1 MTLES
6 TTDRQIARRLT
17 ELGAWHFKTWG
28 SAKRAGLPD
37 RIACLHGRFVALE
50 VKSPTARRGTTRLQR
65 IVLERI
71 QRAGGIA
78 ATVRSVD
85 ELDDVLRAWGAV
97 SRAAAQPPP
106 PPPASISPPSGIGIS
121 ETDGGSR

>member
-1 MTLES
+1 MTRES
-6 TTDRQIARRLT
+6 TTDGQVARRLD

-37 RIACLHGRFVALE
+37 RIGCLHGRFLAFE

-71 QRAGGIA
+71 QRAGGVA

-85 ELDDVLRAWGAV
+85 ELDDVLRAWGV
-97 SRAAAQPPP
+97 LPRAAATPVPRPPG
-106 PPPASISPPSGIGIS
+106 SIKAPSGIGIT
-121 ETDGGSR
+121 ETGGRSK